1 MSNHTWLKSYDRGVP
16 STLEPYPDSTIL
28 DVFTR
33 TAKQKPDHTCV
44 IFKGSHISYGEME
57 DMSNAFASAL
67 ASVGV
72 GKGDTVAILLPNSPE
87 TVISQL
93 ASWKAGGIPVP
104 LNPLYTEEELEN
116 GISQCGATVAVV
128 YSTLYPI
135 IKSFQSRHP
144 RLKTVIPVEIKGYS
158 YFKIDKP
165 GVEQGPAQDIHPK
178 DGDAWLSELLQRHA
192 GSTPPAIKLN
202 ASDAAIILQS
212 GGTTGT
218 PRGIMLTHRAV
229 MSEAMQVRAW
239 IKPVINDWEDITLL
253 NLPLF
258 HVFGNVAV
266 MSAAILAHN
275 PMALVPDPRD
285 HEDLLATIQ
294 EVKPAFFPG
303 VPTLFNAIARHPDV
317 LNRMIN
323 FKSIKLCISGASRL
337 SPEVKDRFTQATGL
351 KLIQGYGLTE
361 TSAAVLVE
369 PVKKRGKSGSV
380 GLPLP
385 DVSVKIVDSQT
396 GLTEL
401 GTGKEGEILLK
412 GPQLMSG
419 FWNSFEET
427 AEMLHDGWLYTGDVG
442 YMDKDGYI
450 FVTARKKEL
459 IKVSGFQVWPYEIVQ
474 VIKTH
479 PAVADVCVRGIPDEI
494 QGESVKAWV
503 VLNAGQQLTE
513 DELKEHCRKKLTG
526 YKVPRYIEFRAELPR
541 SLYGQELCR
550 KLIEEDKAK
559 TAVRA

>member
-1 MSNHTWLKSYDRGVP
+1 MGSHTWLKSYDHGVP
-16 STLEPYPDSTIL
+16 PTLEPYPDSTIL
-28 DVFTR
+28 DVFSR
-33 TAKQKPDHTCV
+33 TVKQKPDHTCV
-44 IFKGSHISYGEME
+44 IFKGSHISYGEM
-57 DMSNAFASAL
+57 DNMSNAIASAL
-67 ASVGV
+67 AGMGV

-87 TVISQL
+87 FVVSQI
-93 ASWKAGGIPVP
+93 AAWKACAISVP

-116 GISQCGATVAVV
+116 GISQSGATVAIV
-128 YSTLYPI
+128 YSALYPV
-135 IKSFQSRHP
+135 IKSFQDRHP

-158 YFKIDKP
+158 YFKIDNT
-165 GVEQGPAQDIHPK
+165 GPAQDIHLK
-178 DGDAWLSELLQRHA
+178 EGDAWFSELLQRHA
-192 GSTPPAIKLN
+192 GDTPPGIKP
-202 ASDAAIILQS
+202 DAADVAIILQS
-212 GGTTGT
+212 GGTTGI
-218 PRGIMLTHRAV
+218 PRGIMLTHKAV
-229 MSEAMQVRAW
+229 MAEAMQVRAW
-239 IKPVINDWEDITLL
+239 IKPVIKEWEDITLL

-294 EVKPAFFPG
+294 EVKPALFPG
-303 VPTLFNAIARHPDV
+303 VPTLFSAIARHPDV
-317 LNRMIN
+317 LNRVIS

-337 SPEVKDRFTQATGL
+337 SPEVKDRFTKATGL

-361 TSAAVLVE
+361 TAAAILVE
-369 PVKKRGKSGSV
+369 PVKKRGKPGSV

-396 GLTEL
+396 GLTDMA
-401 GTGKEGEILLK
+401 TGKEGEILLK

-419 FWNSFEET
+419 FWNSLEET

-442 YMDKDGYI
+442 YMDKDGFI

-479 PAVADVCVRGIPDEI
+479 PAVADVCVRGIPDEV

-503 VLNAGQQLTE
+503 VLYDGQQLTE
-513 DELKEHCRKKLTG
+513 DELKEHCRKKLTA

-550 KLIEEDKAK
+550 KLVEEDAAR
-559 TAVRA
+559 TAVRV